1 MSERMSERMS
11 EVARD
16 GGVVR
21 STARY
26 EFRLAEQLSPTAVAA
41 FPELHV
47 AETGQ
52 STVLFGSVRDRAEF
66 AAILA
71 RFDLL
76 GLTVMDVHRLPD

>member
-1 MSERMSERMS
+1 MSERMS
-11 EVARD
+11 EVAPG
-16 GGVVR
+16 GGVAR
-21 STARY
+21 TAARY
-26 EFRLAEQLSPTAVAA
+26 EFRLAEQLSPTTVAA

-47 AETGQ
+47 SETGQ

-76 GLTVMDVHRLPD
+76 GLTVLDVHRLPD

>member
-1 MSERMSERMS
+1 MSQRRS
-11 EVARD
+11 EVAQD
-16 GGVVR
+16 GGVVP
-21 STARY
+21 SAARY

-47 AETGQ
+47 SEAGQ
-52 STVLFGSVRDRAEF
+52 GTVLFGSVRDRAEF

>member
-1 MSERMSERMS
+1 MSERMS

-16 GGVVR
+16 GRLVR
-21 STARY
+21 AVARY
-26 EFRLAEQLSPTAVAA
+26 EFRLAEQLSPTTVAA
-41 FPELHV
+41 FPELHL
-47 AETGQ
+47 AETGR
-52 STVLFGSVRDRAEF
+52 STVLFGSVRDRSEF